1 MWSSDGGPT
10 EMEFHPTSRRR
21 QAMNTKEFEIYR
33 KADEMYRQ
41 GPDWVTFFRQILG
54 VNGIVRI
61 AFPESAQLT
70 AFEKTAEYMAIQQ
83 MLAKLR
89 ERARANLRAADCS
102 LFGFAPGGVYLARL
116 VTQPAGELL
125 PHRFTLTSRCR
136 GGRGAVC
143 FLLHFP
149 WPCGRWALP
158 TALSCG
164 ARTFLPPS
172 LISAGGPPAR
182 SEPIG

>member
-89 ERARANLRAADCS
+89 ERSNVLPQPQEPTRVITVRLPQSLHDSLRVEAHECHTSVNKLCISKLLQMVDAELVPAD
-102 LFGFAPGGVYLARL
+102 GVG
-116 VTQPAGELL
+116 VE
-125 PHRFTLTSRCR
+125 
-136 GGRGAVC
+136 
-143 FLLHFP
+143 
-149 WPCGRWALP
+149 
-158 TALSCG
+158 
-164 ARTFLPPS
+164 
-172 LISAGGPPAR
+172 
-182 SEPIG
+182 